1 MGTTTT
7 TIAITSAANAQAAA
21 ANAAAANAAAQEAAR
36 KACMAYV
43 RGYEH
48 DLATVSGMREYASCI
63 DRLHPAPMTEEALGV
78 AKFAVLVI
86 FAAMVA
92 GVVWERRERMLSDGW
107 FGAVFGGSLMGGLVG
122 AFGLLVVA
130 GVWFGVRLLKA

>member
-1 MGTTTT
+1 MPTTAT
-7 TIAITSAANAQAAA
+7 TIAITSAAN

-43 RGYEH
+43 RGFEH
-48 DLATVSGMREYASCI
+48 DHATVTEMREYAGCI
-63 DRLHPAPMTEEALGV
+63 DRLHPAPMTEGALGA

-107 FGAVFGGSLMGGLVG
+107 FGAVLGGSLVGGLVG
-122 AFGLLVVA
+122 AVGLLVVA
-130 GVWFGVRLLKA
+130 GVWFGVCLLLA

>member
-1 MGTTTT
+1 MSTTATT
-7 TIAITSAANAQAAA
+7 VAISAAANAQ
-21 ANAAAANAAAQEAAR
+21 AAAQEAAR

-48 DLATVSGMREYASCI
+48 DRATVTEMREYAGCI
-63 DRLHPAPMTEEALGV
+63 DRLHPASMTDEALGV

-92 GVVWERRERMLSDGW
+92 GVVWGRRERMLGDGW
-107 FGAVFGGSLMGGLVG
+107 FVAVFFGSLVGGLCG
-122 AFGLLVVA
+122 AAGLLVVA
-130 GVWFGVRLLKA
+130 GVWFGVRLLLA